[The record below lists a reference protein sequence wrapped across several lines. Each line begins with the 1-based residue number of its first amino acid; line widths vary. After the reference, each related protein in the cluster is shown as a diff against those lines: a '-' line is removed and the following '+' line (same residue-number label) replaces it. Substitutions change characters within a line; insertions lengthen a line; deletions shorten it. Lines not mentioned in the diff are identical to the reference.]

1 MTDLQKGLECCFN
14 ENGCLTFYPS
24 GKEIYLYEKTAEELN
39 EICQII
45 PQCDEV
51 NLESEDLSSLTE
63 LKFKDGAVVN
73 FGGAEDLPPN
83 LDISNCAK
91 IDLSGRDLSHVPPQ
105 ILRENSTFIY
115 TSHLQ
120 SGFGMNNLHPFGNNI
135 DVSRCSS
142 VTINN
147 IDLSNASNLKFK
159 DGAEVDLSGCEN
171 IPPHL
176 DVSKCDKIYLSEC
189 DLSNL
194 NDLKFKDNADIS
206 LADCKNVPSDIDITH
221 CSGINLSALD
231 LSEINNLK
239 FAENSDANLSKCK
252 NIPENL
258 DVTPCKNVNLS
269 ECDLS
274 CVKNLCFKD
283 GATVIISE
291 SKLPQN
297 IDFSNCNE
305 VNLSGCDLSNV
316 KNLKFKDGAK
326 VNLPGCKNIPE
337 NFDIRNCQ
345 EVNLAKCD
353 LGNLK
358 NLTFKDG
365 AEINLSKCANIPYN
379 TDFSMCS
386 ALNLSSCDLSQV
398 NKINFRSIAKVNL
411 QGCTNIPE
419 NFDVSMCN
427 EVWLTPKQIDNVTI
441 GNAHVVIGAIG
452 YDKLDFRKLNNFTVS
467 ACVNDEILG
476 NSYVSFTG
484 MKEYVFKD
492 KKQYDDFIKNGGAIP
507 DSVTVSY
514 EKETLKEQIKD
525 DRQKAQSVMQKK
537 QNTKTQNSPERI
549 SLKTELKKKPVQNV
563 TIQQNQPVIH
573 HVEPNNSINIPK
585 PLIIEKIKRQNG

>member
-1 MTDLQKGLECCFN
+1 MTDLQKGLDCCF
-14 ENGCLTFYPS
+14 EDNGRLIFYPS

-51 NLESEDLSSLTE
+51 NLEMEDLSSVKG
-63 LKFKDGAVVN
+63 LKFKDGAIVN
-73 FGGAEDLPPN
+73 LGGAENLPPD
-83 LDISNCAK
+83 LDISNCAE
-91 IDLSGRDLSHVPPQ
+91 IDLSGRDLSQILPQ
-105 ILRENSTFIY
+105 TLRENSTFIY
-115 TSHLQ
+115 TSRLQ

-189 DLSNL
+189 DLGNL
-194 NDLKFKDNADIS
+194 NDLKFKENAYIS
-206 LADCKNVPSDIDITH
+206 LADCKNVPSNIDISR
-221 CSGINLSALD
+221 CSGVYLSGLD
-231 LSEINNLK
+231 LSRIDNLK
-239 FAENSDANLSKCK
+239 FAENSDANLSRCI

-258 DVTPCKNVNLS
+258 DITPCKNVNLS
-269 ECDLS
+269 GCDLS
-274 CVKNLCFKD
+274 CVKNLHFKD
-283 GATVIISE
+283 GATVTISE
-291 SKLPQN
+291 SKLPEN
-297 IDFSNCNE
+297 LDFSNCDE
-305 VNLSGCDLSNV
+305 VDLSGCDLSNV

-326 VNLPGCKNIPE
+326 VNLSGCKNIPE
-337 NFDIRNCQ
+337 NLDISKCQ

-379 TDFSMCS
+379 TDFSTCS
-386 ALNLSSCDLSQV
+386 ALNLSGCDLSQV
-398 NKINFRSIAKVNL
+398 NKINFRSK
-411 QGCTNIPE
+411 
-419 NFDVSMCN
+419 
-427 EVWLTPKQIDNVTI
+427 I
-441 GNAHVVIGAIG
+441 GNAHVVLGGIN

-467 ACVNDEILG
+467 ACVSDETLG
-476 NSYVSFTG
+476 NSYISFTG

-492 KKQYDDFIKNGGAIP
+492 KKQYDDFIKNGEVIP
-507 DSVTVSY
+507 DGVTVSY
-514 EKETLKEQIKD
+514 DKETLKEQIKED
-525 DRQKAQSVMQKK
+525 QQKAQSVMRKK
-537 QNTKTQNSPERI
+537 QNTTTQNTSERT
-549 SLKTELKKKPVQNV
+549 SLKTELKKKPVQNI

-585 PLIIEKIKRQNG
+585 PLIIEKIRRQNG

>member
-1 MTDLQKGLECCFN
+1 MTDLQKGLDCCF
-14 ENGCLTFYPS
+14 EDNGRLIFYAS
-24 GKEIYLYEKTAEELN
+24 DKKIHLYDKTAEELN

-51 NLESEDLSSLTE
+51 DLEMEDLSSVKG
-63 LKFKDGAVVN
+63 LKFKDGAIVD
-73 FGGAEDLPPN
+73 FGGAENLPPD

-91 IDLSGRDLSHVPPQ
+91 IDLSGRDLSQIPPQ
-105 ILRENSTFIY
+105 TLRENSTFIY

-120 SGFGMNNLHPFGNNI
+120 CGFRINNLHPFGNNI

-142 VTINN
+142 VTIKN

-159 DGAEVDLSGCEN
+159 DGAEVNLSGCEN

-194 NDLKFKDNADIS
+194 NDLKFKENAYIS
-206 LADCKNVPSDIDITH
+206 LADCKNIPSDIDISH
-221 CSGINLSALD
+221 CSGVDLSGLD
-231 LSEINNLK
+231 LSKIDNLK
-239 FAENSDANLSKCK
+239 FAENSDINLSNCI

-258 DVTPCKNVNLS
+258 DVTHCKN
-269 ECDLS
+269 
-274 CVKNLCFKD
+274 
-283 GATVIISE
+283 
-291 SKLPQN
+291 
-297 IDFSNCNE
+297 

-326 VNLPGCKNIPE
+326 VNFSGCKNIPE

-345 EVNLAKCD
+345 EVNLAECD

-365 AEINLSKCANIPYN
+365 AEINLSECANIPYN
-379 TDFSMCS
+379 TDFSTCS
-386 ALNLSSCDLSQV
+386 ALNLKGCDLSQV

-427 EVWLTPKQIDNVTI
+427 EVWLTPKQIDNLKI

-476 NSYVSFTG
+476 NSYMSFTN
-484 MKEYVFKD
+484 MNEYVFRD

-507 DSVTVSY
+507 DGVTVSY
-514 EKETLKEQIKD
+514 DKETLKEQIKD
-525 DRQKAQSVMQKK
+525 DQQKAQSVMRKK
-537 QNTKTQNSPERI
+537 QNTITPNTSERT
-549 SLKTELKKKPVQNV
+549 SLKTELKKKPVQN
-563 TIQQNQPVIH
+563 TTTQKNQPIIH
-573 HVEPNNSINIPK
+573 HVEPNSSIYIPK
-585 PLIIEKIKRQNG
+585 PLIIEKIRRQNG